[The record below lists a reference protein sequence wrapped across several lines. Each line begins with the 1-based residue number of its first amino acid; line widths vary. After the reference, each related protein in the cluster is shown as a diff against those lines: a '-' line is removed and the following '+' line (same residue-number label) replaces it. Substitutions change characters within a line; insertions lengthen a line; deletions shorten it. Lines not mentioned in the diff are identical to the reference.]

1 MTADISP
8 LPTPTILSRSAAP
21 DLQIVYQKFEITVA
35 NTRLML
41 LGSEES

>member
-1 MTADISP
+1 MTSNISP
-8 LPTPTILSRSAAP
+8 PSNSHYSAPQWRP
-21 DLQIVYQKFEITVA
+21 DLRIVYQKFEITVA